1 MFSDFSLFSF
11 LLCYVSVISVTAWTI
26 EKFVEVVIVVCC
38 SSLLYKIV
46 F

>member
-1 MFSDFSLFSF
+1 MFIDFSLFSF

-26 EKFVEVVIVVCC
+26 ERCVEAVTVVCC
-38 SSLLYKIV
+38 SSILSKIM